1 MLFDGSWNIKRFNI
15 ALTEI
20 HWDIA
25 PIPRGPV
32 MRATPTQGSGY
43 GISPISPNKDAA
55 WTFLQEFLGPVGQ
68 EMIWGRGSAP
78 AGRSALSVFLEETV
92 GGKNHAAIYEAFET
106 VFLGRP
112 IMPPGEGA
120 FVQLVSGPIGSWLE
134 RRISSQELAL
144 QLKIMIEAM
153 WSERN

>member
-1 MLFDGSWNIKRFNI
+1 
-15 ALTEI
+15 
-20 HWDIA
+20 
-25 PIPRGPV
+25 
-32 MRATPTQGSGY
+32 
-43 GISPISPNKDAA
+43 
-55 WTFLQEFLGPVGQ
+55 
-68 EMIWGRGSAP
+68 
-78 AGRSALSVFLEETV
+78 LEETV